1 MPAFKLEIV
10 TPAKT
15 VYSGQ
20 VDSVQ
25 APGSEGSFGVLAG
38 HQPLLASLQIGLL
51 RFVAEGGDEHR
62 MAVSGGFAEV
72 GREQVTVLAETAE
85 FAEEIDAERARAA
98 QERAQERLDRRREA
112 EEVDTARA
120 QAALLRALNRL
131 KICQ

>member
-15 VYSGQ
+15 VYSDQ

-72 GREQVTVLAETAE
+72 GENGLTILAEHVE
-85 FAEEIDAERARAA
+85 G
-98 QERAQERLDRRREA
+98 
-112 EEVDTARA
+112 
-120 QAALLRALNRL
+120 
-131 KICQ
+131 